1 MQTFSNFLIMGKVG
15 TGKTSYI
22 KDCVLPLSDKFSNT
36 LVFTDNHEF
45 YEKYITEL
53 TIDNINNIILNNH
66 KKLLLIF
73 DKIDLNSLDQELKL
87 SLVKLLNHGKQ
98 NEFNIYILDEN
109 FAIENSSFFDKI
121 ILSDSFYNS
130 KIKTDEYI
138 NTFQT

>member
-1 MQTFSNFLIMGKVG
+1 MQTFSNFLIMGKVEI
-15 TGKTSYI
+15 GKTTYI
-22 KDCVLPLSDKFSNT
+22 KHYVLPFSDKFSNT

-53 TIDNINNIILNNH
+53 TIDNINNIILNN
-66 KKLLLIF
+66 
-73 DKIDLNSLDQELKL
+73 DKIHLNSLDQELKL
-87 SLVKLLNHGKQ
+87 SLVKLLNYGKQ

-138 NTFQT
+138 NIFQT

>member
-1 MQTFSNFLIMGKVG
+1 MFAFSNFLIMGKVEI
-15 TGKTSYI
+15 GKTTYI
-22 KDCVLPLSDKFSNT
+22 KDYVLPFSDKFSNT

-53 TIDNINNIILNNH
+53 TIDNINNIILNN
-66 KKLLLIF
+66 

-138 NTFQT
+138 NIFQT

>member
-1 MQTFSNFLIMGKVG
+1 MFAFSNFLIMGKVEI
-15 TGKTSYI
+15 GKTTYI
-22 KDCVLPLSDKFSNT
+22 KDYVLPFSDKFSNT

-53 TIDNINNIILNNH
+53 TIDNINNIILNN
-66 KKLLLIF
+66 

-87 SLVKLLNHGKQ
+87 SLVKLLNYGKQ

-138 NTFQT
+138 NIFQT